1 MEQRRQGHGGN
12 RPGGSAD
19 GANAKQKNT
28 GGIRTYK
35 KDSEVS
41 YALGAA
47 PAFELLKKLPGQA
60 RRVFIHSSWERGAAS
75 DELFAICRSLG
86 IEPEERDKAFS
97 VLSQKENCFVIGE
110 FEKYRCSL
118 DPSKPHIVLVNPSNS
133 GNLGTIMRTAL
144 GFGVRD
150 IAIIT
155 PAVDM
160 FDPKTVRASMGA
172 IFSLRTACFSSFDEY
187 LASDGCG
194 AEGRALYPFM
204 LKAKTALGAKP
215 LQKRCS
221 LIFGNEATGLPD
233 SFLGVGESVIIRH
246 SHEIDSL
253 NLPMAVGIALYELN
267 RET

>member
-1 MEQRRQGHGGN
+1 MDQKKQYHGKN
-12 RPGGSAD
+12 HS
-19 GANAKQKNT
+19 NT
-28 GGIRTYK
+28 GVNSSIRTYK

-47 PAFELLKKLPGQA
+47 PTFELLKKLPGQA
-60 RRVFIHSSWERGAAS
+60 RRVFVHSSWERGAAS
-75 DELFAICRSLG
+75 DELFSICRKLG

-110 FEKYRCSL
+110 FEKYHCRL
-118 DPSKPHIVLVNPSNS
+118 DSKKPHIVLVNPSNS

-172 IFSLRTACFSSFDEY
+172 VFSLRVACFSSFEEY
-187 LASDGCG
+187 LADIGG
-194 AEGRALYPFM
+194 GDREFYPFM
-204 LKAKTALGAKP
+204 LKAKTELGTKP
-215 LQKRCS
+215 LKKCCS

-233 SFLGVGESVIIRH
+233 SFLNVGESVIIRH
-246 SHEIDSL
+246 SNEIDSL

-267 RET
+267 RAE